1 MKIPEN
7 AIIPDT
13 KLTKYLLIFKQK
25 NDKSKYLLQGGFT
38 LENWI
43 ELKTAIETL
52 IKENDA
58 QKDISDQYGTYY
70 QVRGDLKGINKK
82 NLAFVTI
89 LLQKKIDNQYYF
101 ITLKPDRS
109 LTP

>member
-7 AIIPDT
+7 AIIPSD

-38 LENWI
+38 LDNWQ
-43 ELKTAIETL
+43 ELKQAINKLIQENEAIE
-52 IKENDA
+52 
-58 QKDISDQYGTYY
+58 DITDQYGTYY
-70 QVRGDLKGINKK
+70 QVIGQLQGLNNQNLLVMTIWLKR
-82 NLAFVTI
+82 
-89 LLQKKIDNQYYF
+89 KIDNNFYF

-109 LTP
+109 